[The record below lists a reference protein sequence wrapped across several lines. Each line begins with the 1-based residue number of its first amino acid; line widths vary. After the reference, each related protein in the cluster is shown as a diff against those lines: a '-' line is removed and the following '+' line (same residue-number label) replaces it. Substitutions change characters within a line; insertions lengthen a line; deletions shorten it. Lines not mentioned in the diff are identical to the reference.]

1 MIRTRH
7 ALFDEPACPSIAKD
21 KGGAVFKAED
31 YFVEEVSA
39 VSSPVLPQTVP
50 VPAPIISQSKIP
62 AVLPT
67 PASSTLISSNISV
80 NHILP
85 YRQRGPRAFVT
96 SALDVIP
103 HHYNQAINSRESVG
117 WLSAIK
123 TELDAMERLGV
134 WEVVDRS
141 PEMKTVGTTRVF
153 KKKEDCNADV
163 VFKARLCAQ
172 GFSQTQ
178 GVDFLKTFAPTG
190 RLNSL

>member
-1 MIRTRH
+1 M
-7 ALFDEPACPSIAKD
+7 
-21 KGGAVFKAED
+21 
-31 YFVEEVSA
+31 SA
-39 VSSPVLPQTVP
+39 VSSPFSPQTVP
-50 VPAPIISQSKIP
+50 VPVSQSKIP

-67 PASSTLISSNISV
+67 PASSTLISSDISV

-85 YRQRGPRAFVT
+85 YRRRGPRAFVT

-103 HHYNQAINSRESVG
+103 QHYNQAINSRESVG
-117 WLSAIK
+117 CLSAIK
-123 TELDAMERLGV
+123 TELDTMERLGV